1 MSLIERLDEGIRYK
15 TGILAGGP
23 WNAKGKHDLLLLQ
36 DCKAE
41 IEQLRKERAEVERL
55 LNVLLAGI
63 KGSKK

>member
-1 MSLIERLDEGIRYK
+1 MELIERIDKWLY
-15 TGILAGGP
+15 GP
-23 WNAKGKHDLLLLQ
+23 TPTALTLKENVISADKLLQ